1 MKLKF
6 LVVFALLIS
15 SFFVSAKRR
24 VDNIFYVQ
32 NTIDG
37 FKNIPRQK
45 LDKVKLLKDIG
56 FDGLEGAGLAD
67 FYELRS
73 DLEQVGLHMP
83 TNYVALSFGSKL
95 SKGSASLS
103 EIKEMIKGAEKGSV
117 VYFNVQSEDYKNNK
131 DAGDKLLSVIL
142 QDLSDYASN
151 YGVKLCVYPHLSL
164 YCETLEH
171 SLKLAKLVSR
181 NNFGCVI
188 NLCHLLK
195 VEGSQGIE
203 QKIKSLMPYL
213 IAVNICGADG
223 GNTQQLG
230 WDRLIQPLGEGSFD
244 TYNFVQTL
252 WDVGYK
258 GPVGLQCYNLKG
270 EATQVL
276 KGSFQTWQEYKKRYS
291 KQK

>member
-1 MKLKF
+1 MAYSGTYNQTKITVDQ
-6 LVVFALLIS
+6 LVAYAMRDAGRTSEEITPEYSDAGKQALFYILQN
-15 SFFVSAKRR
+15 SANRGI
-24 VDNIFYVQ
+24 NIWLQQ
-32 NTIDG
+32 NVV
-37 FKNIPRQK
+37 
-45 LDKVKLLKDIG
+45 L
-56 FDGLEGAGLAD
+56 GAQTNQQWLN
-67 FYELRS
+67 
-73 DLEQVGLHMP
+73 MP
-83 TNYVALSFGSKL
+83 TNYVSLSFGSKI
-95 SKGSASLS
+95 SKGSALIA

-142 QDLSDYASN
+142 QDLSDYASD
-151 YGVKLCVYPHLSL
+151 YRVKLCVYPHFSL

-195 VEGSQGIE
+195 VEGSEGIE

-244 TYNFVQTL
+244 TYNFVRIL
-252 WDVGYK
+252 WDAKYK

-270 EATQVL
+270 EALEVL
-276 KGSFQTWQEYKKRYS
+276 TRSFQTFQEYKKRYVN
-291 KQK
+291 QK

>member
-1 MKLKF
+1 MKLKS
-6 LVVFALLIS
+6 LVVIALLSI
-15 SFFVSAKRR
+15 SFFVSAKKK
-24 VDNIFYVQ
+24 VDNVFYVQ

-45 LDKVKLLKDIG
+45 LEKVKLLKNIG
-56 FDGLEGAGLAD
+56 FDGLEGAGFAD
-67 FYELRS
+67 FYELKS

-83 TNYVALSFGSKL
+83 TNYVSLSFGLKL
-95 SKGSASLS
+95 SKGSASLA

-117 VYFNVQSEDYKNNK
+117 VYFNVQSEEYKNNK

-142 QDLSDYASN
+142 QDLSDYASD

-195 VEGSQGIE
+195 VEGSEGIE

-230 WDRLIQPLGEGSFD
+230 WDRLIQPLGQGSFD
-244 TYNFVQTL
+244 TYNFVRIL
-252 WDVGYK
+252 WDAKYK
-258 GPVGLQCYNLKG
+258 GPFGLQCYNLKG
-270 EATQVL
+270 EALEVL
-276 KGSFQTWQEYKKRYS
+276 TGSFQTFQEYKKRYVN
-291 KQK
+291 QK

>member
-1 MKLKF
+1 MKLKS
-6 LVVFALLIS
+6 LVVIALLGI
-15 SFFVSAKRR
+15 SFFVSAKKK
-24 VDNIFYVQ
+24 VDNVFYVQ

-45 LDKVKLLKDIG
+45 LEKVKLLKNIG
-56 FDGLEGAGLAD
+56 FDGLEGAGFAD
-67 FYELRS
+67 FYELKS
-73 DLEQVGLHMP
+73 DLEQVVLHMP
-83 TNYVALSFGSKL
+83 TNYVSLSFGSKI
-95 SKGSASLS
+95 SKGSASIA

-142 QDLSDYASN
+142 QDLSDYASD

-195 VEGSQGIE
+195 VEGSEGIE

-244 TYNFVQTL
+244 TYNFVRIL
-252 WDVGYK
+252 WDAKYK

-270 EATQVL
+270 EALEVL
-276 KGSFQTWQEYKKRYS
+276 TRSFQTFQEYKKRYVN
-291 KQK
+291 QK